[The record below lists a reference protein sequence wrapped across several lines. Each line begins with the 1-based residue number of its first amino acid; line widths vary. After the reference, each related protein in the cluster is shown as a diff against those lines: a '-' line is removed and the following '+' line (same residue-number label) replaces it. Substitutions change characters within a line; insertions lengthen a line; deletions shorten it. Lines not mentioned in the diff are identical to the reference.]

1 MMIIGMTL
9 NGDDDD
15 ANNNWDDV
23 RSDVLDLL

>member
-1 MMIIGMTL
+1 MIIGMTL
-9 NGDDDD
+9 NGDDGD